1 MYNYRQRKNTSA
13 VNATHTSEERFELAG
28 G

>member
-1 MYNYRQRKNTSA
+1 MYYRQRKNTSA